1 MKKLLNE
8 NQLKTFFKNQKLR
21 YLIKKGGATMLEKMF
36 EQDDN
41 QTKQNEL
48 VKNKTNLDEQSLNIE
63 LSQAQNALDIN
74 SIVKI
79 KQKLKKIEQNEHS
92 LEQQKEEILNEK
104 STKKP
109 ATLEEARQNL
119 EYQLLKN
126 YLSNLDSEAKVN
138 FLDSQIN
145 LDANLKQSLHKVFGI
160 SE

>member
-1 MKKLLNE
+1 
-8 NQLKTFFKNQKLR
+8 
-21 YLIKKGGATMLEKMF
+21 MLEKMF